1 VLESAG
7 LSDFGYRW
15 PEVDRRSRA
24 TVHGTKVSEVFRQG
38 GKEGNLDGR
47 KIHVVSFPSSVK
59 NTNARSVKHSADTT
73 DNVEERKKIDV
84 VRRQLQKALQELE
97 QIDFEARGG
106 CLW

>member
-1 VLESAG
+1 
-7 LSDFGYRW
+7 
-15 PEVDRRSRA
+15 
-24 TVHGTKVSEVFRQG
+24 
-38 GKEGNLDGR
+38 
-47 KIHVVSFPSSVK
+47 VK